1 VTRKIYVTKAQAAA
15 ARMLVERSAKTGKAV
30 RSSIVKIAKATA
42 ARSTPSTGPSPS
54 VESA

>member
-1 VTRKIYVTKAQAAA
+1 MTRKIYVTKAQAAA

-42 ARSTPSTGPSPS
+42 KRPTPS